1 MAKKKSISIKPS
13 AGSAKGASKKRKELT
28 EVNRNLQKQNLE
40 LNQLVAERKLAEDE
54 IKRFASFP
62 QLNPNP
68 VLEVD
73 SSGKIIF
80 YNDATIETLKKL
92 NIEDVNVFLPKDINN
107 VLEALGR
114 ENGRQVYREVNIKDK
129 TFGEVFHLAL
139 QFNTIRIYTHN
150 ITERK
155 QAEEELRR
163 AKDEL
168 ELRVKERTAEL
179 SKSKELLE
187 SVFSN
192 IYFLV
197 AHLDKK
203 FNFIQVNRAY
213 AEADGHDPE
222 FYIGKNHFALFPNK
236 ENEEIFK
243 KVLKTGEPVSFH
255 EKPFEYAGHPE
266 RETTYWDW
274 RLQPIKDEHGEVE
287 GLVLSLIDRTERY
300 RAYEKLS
307 RSERKYR
314 SLIEQAADGI
324 AILDQQLNFIDVNSM
339 ACRISGYSCEELLRL
354 NGWNLMPAEDADTV
368 FLLLKR
374 LLAGETVRDERRVL
388 RKDGTLID
396 IEISAKML
404 EDGMLQIIVRDIT
417 KRKEAHERDRL
428 ITDLLKLFAEK
439 TSRKDYLD
447 SVVQLIH
454 DWNGCN
460 NIGVRV
466 VNEARYIP
474 YESYVGFSEEF
485 MRLENMI
492 SLDSDAC
499 ACIRVVTGT
508 FEPQDASAIT
518 PNGSFR
524 LDNSIKF
531 ADQLTKKELAR
542 FRGNCMRI
550 GYASIAIIPIRYHN
564 QPMGAVHLAD
574 KREGMVPLH
583 TVQFLESM
591 AAPLIGEAIHRFNI
605 EKQLHISH
613 AELEIRVQERTSEL
627 AQSLEESQQRQAEIS
642 ALLESSSAVLK
653 YHDFKGAARAIFNS
667 CKNLIG
673 ATSGYIALLSKDG
686 TENEVLFLDSGG
698 LPCSVDPTLP
708 MPIRGLRGEAYHNV
722 KTMYHNDFSKSEWMK
737 FMPKGHVRLSNVLF
751 APMVVERKVVG
762 LLGIANKPGGFNE
775 NDVRIASG
783 FSELA
788 SIALV
793 NKRAEEELRQMTDE
807 LARSNA
813 DLKQF
818 ACAASHDLQEPL
830 RVIAGFVKLIAKR
843 YKGKLDT
850 NADEFIEYTVDGVKR
865 MQMLIKDLLEY
876 SQVGTKEKSFKP
888 VESSLVVGLA
898 VGNLQ
903 AAIEECG
910 AVVTYDELPTVMA
923 DFSQMSRLFQNL
935 IGNAIKFRRDES
947 PRVHISA
954 ERKGN
959 EWVFSVRDN
968 GIGIEPK
975 HAERIFVIFQR
986 LHGKE
991 EYPGTGI
998 GLAVCKKIVER
1009 HGGRIWVDSEHGKGA
1024 TFYFTIPS
1032 AE

>member
-1 MAKKKSISIKPS
+1 
-13 AGSAKGASKKRKELT
+13 
-28 EVNRNLQKQNLE
+28 
-40 LNQLVAERKLAEDE
+40 
-54 IKRFASFP
+54 
-62 QLNPNP
+62 
-68 VLEVD
+68 
-73 SSGKIIF
+73 
-80 YNDATIETLKKL
+80 
-92 NIEDVNVFLPKDINN
+92 
-107 VLEALGR
+107 
-114 ENGRQVYREVNIKDK
+114 
-129 TFGEVFHLAL
+129 
-139 QFNTIRIYTHN
+139 
-150 ITERK
+150 
-155 QAEEELRR
+155 
-163 AKDEL
+163 
-168 ELRVKERTAEL
+168 
-179 SKSKELLE
+179 
-187 SVFSN
+187 
-192 IYFLV
+192 
-197 AHLDKK
+197 
-203 FNFIQVNRAY
+203 
-213 AEADGHDPE
+213 
-222 FYIGKNHFALFPNK
+222 
-236 ENEEIFK
+236 
-243 KVLKTGEPVSFH
+243 
-255 EKPFEYAGHPE
+255 
-266 RETTYWDW
+266 
-274 RLQPIKDEHGEVE
+274 
-287 GLVLSLIDRTERY
+287 
-300 RAYEKLS
+300 
-307 RSERKYR
+307 
-314 SLIEQAADGI
+314 
-324 AILDQQLNFIDVNSM
+324 
-339 ACRISGYSCEELLRL
+339 
-354 NGWNLMPAEDADTV
+354 
-368 FLLLKR
+368 
-374 LLAGETVRDERRVL
+374 
-388 RKDGTLID
+388 
-396 IEISAKML
+396 
-404 EDGMLQIIVRDIT
+404 
-417 KRKEAHERDRL
+417 
-428 ITDLLKLFAEK
+428 
-439 TSRKDYLD
+439 
-447 SVVQLIH
+447 
-454 DWNGCN
+454 
-460 NIGVRV
+460 
-466 VNEARYIP
+466 
-474 YESYVGFSEEF
+474 
-485 MRLENMI
+485 
-492 SLDSDAC
+492 
-499 ACIRVVTGT
+499 
-508 FEPQDASAIT
+508 
-518 PNGSFR
+518 
-524 LDNSIKF
+524 
-531 ADQLTKKELAR
+531 
-542 FRGNCMRI
+542 MRI

-574 KREGMVPLH
+574 KREGMVPLN

-605 EKQLHISH
+605 EEQLHISH

-653 YHDFKGAARAIFNS
+653 YHDFKGAAQAIFNS
-667 CKNLIG
+667 CKSLIG

-698 LPCSVDPTLP
+698 LPCTVDPTLP

-737 FMPKGHVRLSNVLF
+737 FMPTGHVRLSNVLF
-751 APMVVERKVVG
+751 APMVVERKTVG

-793 NKRAEEELRQMTDE
+793 NKQAEEELRQMTDE

-818 ACAASHDLQEPL
+818 AYSASHDLQEPL
-830 RVIAGFVKLIAKR
+830 RVVAGFVKLIAKR

-898 VGNLQ
+898 IGNLQ

-910 AVVTYDELPTVMA
+910 AVVTYDELPTVTA

-1009 HGGRIWVDSEHGKGA
+1009 HGGRIWVDSEYGKGA

>member
-13 AGSAKGASKKRKELT
+13 ADSAKGAPKKRKELT
-28 EVNRNLQKQNLE
+28 EVNRNLKKEHLE
-40 LNQLVAERKLAEDE
+40 LNQLVAERKLAENE

-107 VLEALGR
+107 VLEALGQ

-179 SKSKELLE
+179 SKSKELME

-203 FNFIQVNRAY
+203 FNFIRVNRAY

-243 KVLKTGEPVSFH
+243 KVFKTGEPVSFH

-266 RETTYWDW
+266 RGTTYWDW

-314 SLIEQAADGI
+314 SLIEQTADGI

-339 ACRISGYSCEELLRL
+339 ACRISGYGCEELLQL
-354 NGWNLMPAEDADTV
+354 NGWNLIPAEDADTV

-374 LLAGETVRDERRVL
+374 LLAGETVRDEKRVL
-388 RKDGTLID
+388 RKDGTLTD
-396 IEISAKML
+396 VEISAKML

-542 FRGNCMRI
+542 FRGNCIQR

-605 EKQLHISH
+605 EEQLHISH

-627 AQSLEESQQRQAEIS
+627 AQSLEESRQRQAEIS
-642 ALLESSSAVLK
+642 ALLEGSRAVLK
-653 YHDFKGAARAIFNS
+653 HHDFVGAARAIFTS

-673 ATSGYIALLSKDG
+673 ATSGYVALLSKDG
-686 TENEVLFLDSGG
+686 TENEVLFLDPGG
-698 LPCSVDPTLP
+698 LPCTVDPTLP
-708 MPIRGLRGEAYHNV
+708 MPTRGLRGEAYHNV

-751 APMVVERKVVG
+751 APMVVERKVIG

-818 ACAASHDLQEPL
+818 AYAASHDLQEPL
-830 RVIAGFVKLIAKR
+830 RVVAGFVKLIEKR

-910 AVVTYDELPTVMA
+910 AVVTYDELPTVTA

-935 IGNAIKFRRDES
+935 IGNAIKFRSEES

-998 GLAVCKKIVER
+998 GLAVCKKIIER